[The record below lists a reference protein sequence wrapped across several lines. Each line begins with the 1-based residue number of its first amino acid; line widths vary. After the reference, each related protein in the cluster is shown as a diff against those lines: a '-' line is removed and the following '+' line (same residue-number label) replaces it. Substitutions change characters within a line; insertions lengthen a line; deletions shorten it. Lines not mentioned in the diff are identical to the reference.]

1 MDTPHPNPTQQMCHL
16 REFFIVHHDREKKEK
31 KIAEIPIPNFDPQ
44 NCTVEL
50 LEGEGGGDK
59 TATGMTFILHFKFCS
74 NYTFHCISLLCN
86 FCLQL
91 KLFYST
97 DAEKLSFD
105 VDTNW
110 LEMERLII
118 ERISGQ
124 EVMFMSKT
132 SQVWSLAK
140 FDD

>member
-59 TATGMTFILHFKFCS
+59 TATGTVVS
-74 NYTFHCISLLCN
+74 Y
-86 FCLQL
+86 
-91 KLFYST
+91 
-97 DAEKLSFD
+97 
-105 VDTNW
+105 
-110 LEMERLII
+110 
-118 ERISGQ
+118 
-124 EVMFMSKT
+124 
-132 SQVWSLAK
+132 
-140 FDD
+140 